1 MGEGSERNEEAKH
14 RRYERTI
21 GTITLIATLCAAG
34 FAGGAYVQA
43 RRQADIAQA
52 ALIESD
58 HPFLKLS
65 LQNKSNAVWEGKT
78 YASLTVTIANLGSKA
93 AALQLVH
100 FAIVND
106 PAQVVPPPGGGLV
119 GGLRAFQFDCVD
131 MRSRKVVPAN
141 GSVQFDCKS
150 QVPVPEKG
158 VQHFAGLFTYTGQ
171 LGVTWSQWVDLI
183 PDYPNAWTENPLQP
197 AFNRETRV
205 DARGNEI
212 SPPVDQ

>member
-1 MGEGSERNEEAKH
+1 MSENPQADEGVTH
-14 RRYERTI
+14 RRYERWMGGITMAVTI
-21 GTITLIATLCAAG
+21 CAAG
-34 FAGGAYVQA
+34 FAGGAYVQTK
-43 RRQADIAQA
+43 RQADIAQA
-52 ALIESD
+52 ALVESD

-65 LQNKSNAVWEGKT
+65 LQNKPNTVREGKT

-131 MRSRKVVPAN
+131 MRSRKVIPAN

>member
-1 MGEGSERNEEAKH
+1 MAEKPQADEEAKH

-65 LQNKSNAVWEGKT
+65 LTDRPSIVKGGKT
-78 YASLTVTIANLGSKA
+78 YTAVTVTITNHGSKA
-93 AALQLVH
+93 AALQVIH

-106 PAQVVPPPGGGLV
+106 PAQVVPPNSGIV
-119 GGLRAFQFDCVD
+119 GGLQAMRFDCVD
-131 MRSRKVVPAN
+131 VGTRKIVPAN
-141 GSVQFDCKS
+141 GSVQLDCVS
-150 QVPVPEKG
+150 LVPVPDKG
-158 VQHFAGLFTYTGQ
+158 EQHFAGLFTYTGQ
-171 LGVTWSQWVDLI
+171 LGVIWSQWVDLTRE
-183 PDYPNAWTENPLQP
+183 YKAGWTENPLQP

-212 SPPVDQ
+212 SPPVD